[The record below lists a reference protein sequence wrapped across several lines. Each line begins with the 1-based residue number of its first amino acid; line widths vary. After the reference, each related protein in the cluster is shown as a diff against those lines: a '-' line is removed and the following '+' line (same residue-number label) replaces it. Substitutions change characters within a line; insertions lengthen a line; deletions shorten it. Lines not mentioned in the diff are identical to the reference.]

1 MWPLTFLSLTGQ
13 LEDLERPSPV
23 STLWQAQTQGPG
35 LGLSLPQRLR
45 LTVGW
50 EEGGRGELVTVAGF
64 TAGQHCG
71 QLAVWTLHAEVETLK
86 GRSGPRRR
94 TETLTLVW
102 AVPRLVRHCCLG
114 LTCSLGPWLSC
125 KWGYVRNCSQSLSGS
140 LNDMYNLSA
149 KTGSVNKEVKPF
161 PVTFVKCGAFRIRN
175 CC

>member
-1 MWPLTFLSLTGQ
+1 MNVATDFSVTNRTTG
-13 LEDLERPSPV
+13 R
-23 STLWQAQTQGPG
+23 
-35 LGLSLPQRLR
+35 LGKAFTCIYTLSLPQRLR

-50 EEGGRGELVTVAGF
+50 EEGGRGELVT
-64 TAGQHCG
+64 G

>member
-1 MWPLTFLSLTGQ
+1 MNVATDFSVTNWTTG
-13 LEDLERPSPV
+13 R
-23 STLWQAQTQGPG
+23 
-35 LGLSLPQRLR
+35 LGKAFTCIYTLSLPQRLR

-50 EEGGRGELVTVAGF
+50 EEGGRGELVT
-64 TAGQHCG
+64 G

-86 GRSGPRRR
+86 GRSGPCRC
-94 TETLTLVW
+94 TQTLTLVW

>member
-1 MWPLTFLSLTGQ
+1 MNVATDFSVTNWTTG
-13 LEDLERPSPV
+13 R
-23 STLWQAQTQGPG
+23 
-35 LGLSLPQRLR
+35 LGKAFTCIYTLSLPQRLR

-50 EEGGRGELVTVAGF
+50 EEGGRGELVT
-64 TAGQHCG
+64 G

>member
-1 MWPLTFLSLTGQ
+1 MWPLTFVTNWTTG
-13 LEDLERPSPV
+13 R
-23 STLWQAQTQGPG
+23 
-35 LGLSLPQRLR
+35 LGKAFTCIYTLSLPQRLR

-50 EEGGRGELVTVAGF
+50 EEGGRGELVT
-64 TAGQHCG
+64 G

>member
-1 MWPLTFLSLTGQ
+1 MNVATDFSVTNWTTG
-13 LEDLERPSPV
+13 R
-23 STLWQAQTQGPG
+23 
-35 LGLSLPQRLR
+35 LGKAFTCIYTLSLPQRLR

-50 EEGGRGELVTVAGF
+50 EEGGRGELVT
-64 TAGQHCG
+64 G

-102 AVPRLVRHCCLG
+102 AVPRFVRHCCLG

>member
-1 MWPLTFLSLTGQ
+1 MVNVATDFSVTNRTTGR
-13 LEDLERPSPV
+13 LGKAFTCIYTLASSDPGPWTGSELATEAPSDC
-23 STLWQAQTQGPG
+23 G
-35 LGLSLPQRLR
+35 LG
-45 LTVGW
+45 
-50 EEGGRGELVTVAGF
+50 GGRQGELVT
-64 TAGQHCG
+64 G

-86 GRSGPRRR
+86 GRSGPCRC
-94 TETLTLVW
+94 TQTLTLVW

>member
-1 MWPLTFLSLTGQ
+1 MNVATDFSVTNWTTG
-13 LEDLERPSPV
+13 R
-23 STLWQAQTQGPG
+23 
-35 LGLSLPQRLR
+35 LGKAFTCIYTLSLPQRLR

-50 EEGGRGELVTVAGF
+50 EEGGRGELVT
-64 TAGQHCG
+64 G

-114 LTCSLGPWLSC
+114 LTCSLGPWPSC